1 MRIKIKGEITAERL
15 AEALQAATEKFE
27 DARPGCKIYGANLYL
42 TAYDADGL
50 PFDLAD
56 HRGEPLWLSLSAKS
70 GELVRPALSAEGE
83 ERRQKAK
90 EEARKIEEEAEAKA
104 NAEYQKAMAKHAQER
119 EARRAKEAEATSQF
133 EWLNTT
139 TAALL
144 ERDAE
149 HFISALN
156 EAVQAAW
163 NQLKP
168 IGTQGKKK
176 GVPTPLPVFSLYE
189 GGLLLSVETWKS
201 PRRLLNPMVTFSNGE
216 LKPFW
221 GNDAWENAM
230 ERMRSILDPIES
242 PGQHLA
248 TID

>member
-1 MRIKIKGEITAERL
+1 MRVKIKGEITVERL

-90 EEARKIEEEAEAKA
+90 EEARKIKEEAEAKA
-104 NAEYQKAMAKHAQER
+104 NAEYQQAMAKHAQER

-163 NQLKP
+163 DELKP
-168 IGTQGKKK
+168 VGTQGKKK
-176 GVPTPLPVFSLYE
+176 GIPTPCPIFSLYE
-189 GGLLLSVETWKS
+189 GL
-201 PRRLLNPMVTFSNGE
+201 
-216 LKPFW
+216 
-221 GNDAWENAM
+221 
-230 ERMRSILDPIES
+230 
-242 PGQHLA
+242 
-248 TID
+248 

>member
-1 MRIKIKGEITAERL
+1 MRVKIKGEITAERL

-27 DARPGCKIYGANLYL
+27 AARPGCKIYGANLYL
-42 TAYDADGL
+42 TAYDTDGL

-90 EEARKIEEEAEAKA
+90 EEARKIKEEAEAKA
-104 NAEYQKAMAKHAQER
+104 NAEYQQAMAKHAQER

-163 NQLKP
+163 DELKP
-168 IGTQGKKK
+168 VGTQGKKK
-176 GVPTPLPVFSLYE
+176 GIPTPCPIFSLYE
-189 GGLLLSVETWKS
+189 DGLLLSVDTWKA
-201 PRRLLNPMVTFSNGE
+201 PRRVLNPMLTLSGGE

-221 GNDAWENAM
+221 ASDVWANAM
-230 ERMRSILDPIES
+230 NRMVDVLDTSNEP
-242 PGQHLA
+242 
-248 TID
+248 